1 VIGNVAAL
9 TEHKDHATLLAAMPR
24 VLRAVPAARL
34 VIVGAGELRR
44 PLEAEALRR
53 RLGGRC
59 VFTGFRADVDRLI
72 PAFSLVCLT
81 SRTEGLGSSLLD
93 AMCFGRAVVATQTG
107 GIPEAVAHGTTGV
120 LVPVGDPSALAAA
133 LTRLLLSPG
142 EREAMGRQGR
152 RRFERLF
159 KADRMVDGTLRSYD
173 SLRHA

>member
-1 VIGNVAAL
+1 VIVVSQAVARGLLDDGLPARRLLLVHDGVVDRRPEGGGHEALQELGVPPGSPVIGNVAA
-9 TEHKDHATLLAAMPR
+9 
-24 VLRAVPAARL
+24 
-34 VIVGAGELRR
+34 
-44 PLEAEALRR
+44 
-53 RLGGRC
+53 
-59 VFTGFRADVDRLI
+59 
-72 PAFSLVCLT
+72 
-81 SRTEGLGSSLLD
+81 
-93 AMCFGRAVVATQTG
+93 VATQTG